1 MHPFTP
7 IGSKSKEFKIKET
20 LNTIEELIL
29 FDENFDKAHEQ
40 LETLDFDSL
49 NPVNKRFYTFLKAF
63 YLDKKGKPIET
74 IELIEPLY
82 NSSKE
87 INDFYNLLNAAIP
100 LTSSLYKIG
109 KADYA
114 YTVIEHVEKTKKENN
129 LIFNDSITSKKFAS
143 LKNIKGIVYFIKG
156 DIVKASKS
164 FEESLQ
170 IYEELGDQ
178 KNMAMLYN
186 NIGNIYVFLG
196 NIRTAIDYLTKSL
209 QIRKKLNN
217 KLEVASTLGNIA
229 ESLVIQDKL
238 QDAMN
243 YFLESLNYFLEMD
256 EAFYLSQLYYH
267 LIYTSIKLNKQDQA
281 NSYYVSLLKLFDKE
295 KEKNKTNIDKLRILE
310 TISPIKL
317 YVDLSHAKLLRQTT
331 RIFDQFEAGVIF
343 RDIGLR
349 NDIELPLK
357 FNASLEYI
365 EILFLELKISNDE
378 QLIDEMRS
386 FITDLLN
393 FAKSVK
399 AVYIEIQIGL
409 LLANIYLLNFQ
420 IAKSSTLLKQMIDL
434 AEENELFNY
443 AVSMSMAYDKIVNQ
457 YSQWNDLKK
466 QKGSIQE
473 RLDLLKIETVIELLK
488 ENKSAMVEEI
498 ESETPQMI
506 SIFTENGLSLYSY
519 SFNKEAKAD
528 DQIIAGFLTA
538 INEFGKQMFTTESSD
553 TNIEQLKFNNSMIL
567 LKKENKISV
576 SYLFNGPS
584 YYALKKLNDLIQ
596 KIKNNSELWFFLN
609 ANSIPEINSIMTDK
623 INSFISEI
631 FI

>member
-243 YFLESLNYFLEMD
+243 YILESLNYFLEMD
-256 EAFYLSQLYYH
+256 EAFYL
-267 LIYTSIKLNKQDQA
+267 
-281 NSYYVSLLKLFDKE
+281 
-295 KEKNKTNIDKLRILE
+295 
-310 TISPIKL
+310 
-317 YVDLSHAKLLRQTT
+317 
-331 RIFDQFEAGVIF
+331 
-343 RDIGLR
+343 
-349 NDIELPLK
+349 
-357 FNASLEYI
+357 
-365 EILFLELKISNDE
+365 
-378 QLIDEMRS
+378 
-386 FITDLLN
+386 
-393 FAKSVK
+393 
-399 AVYIEIQIGL
+399 
-409 LLANIYLLNFQ
+409 
-420 IAKSSTLLKQMIDL
+420 
-434 AEENELFNY
+434 
-443 AVSMSMAYDKIVNQ
+443 
-457 YSQWNDLKK
+457 
-466 QKGSIQE
+466 
-473 RLDLLKIETVIELLK
+473 
-488 ENKSAMVEEI
+488 
-498 ESETPQMI
+498 
-506 SIFTENGLSLYSY
+506 
-519 SFNKEAKAD
+519 
-528 DQIIAGFLTA
+528 
-538 INEFGKQMFTTESSD
+538 
-553 TNIEQLKFNNSMIL
+553 
-567 LKKENKISV
+567 
-576 SYLFNGPS
+576 
-584 YYALKKLNDLIQ
+584 
-596 KIKNNSELWFFLN
+596 
-609 ANSIPEINSIMTDK
+609 
-623 INSFISEI
+623 
-631 FI
+631 